1 MSQQTTTTPTFRRGL
16 GRFLGGCLR
25 LLVFGLLVAA
35 LTAAIYYATPY
46 VYRYFVI
53 PVQNNRLA
61 IEQLRNSQARFQD
74 DLEARFADQSQ
85 RIAQLEADLSANR
98 EARSELE
105 NVLAEHQEMLSAQ
118 GATQVDIEADLEA
131 QGQTLAT
138 LEQDLD
144 TLDAAIAEVE
154 QSIAVPEAEIA
165 RLQRRVSLVEMQ
177 QATLKA
183 RLHLSDNDAGQARLA
198 LEDARQPLQRLR
210 SVVAS
215 GERAALAEIEEQLDT
230 VTTAIEE
237 QPFTAVQELEIMWQ
251 LLQEFSER

>member
-1 MSQQTTTTPTFRRGL
+1 MSQQTTTTPSFRQGL

-25 LLVFGLLVAA
+25 LVVFGLLVAA
-35 LTAAIYYATPY
+35 LTALIYYATPY
-46 VYRYFVI
+46 VYRYLVI

-61 IEQLRNSQARFQD
+61 IEQLRNSQSGFQD
-74 DLEARFADQSQ
+74 DLEARLADQSQ
-85 RIAQLEADLSANR
+85 RIAQLEADLAANR

-105 NVLAEHQEMLSAQ
+105 NMLAQNEEMLSTQ
-118 GATQVDIEADLEA
+118 SATQVELKADLEA
-131 QGQTLAT
+131 QGQALAN
-138 LEQDLD
+138 LERDLD

-165 RLQRRVSLVEMQ
+165 TLQRRTSLVEMQ

-183 RLHLSDNDAGQARLA
+183 RLHLSDNDAGQALLA
-198 LEDARQPLQRLR
+198 LEDARQPLRRLR
-210 SVVAS
+210 SVVPS

-230 VTTAIEE
+230 VTTAIQE

-251 LLQEFSER
+251 LLQEFSRQ

>member
-1 MSQQTTTTPTFRRGL
+1 MSQQTTTTPTSSKGL
-16 GRFLGGCLR
+16 GRIFGGCLR
-25 LLVFGLLVAA
+25 LVVFGLLVAA

-61 IEQLRNSQARFQD
+61 IEQLRNGRARFED
-74 DLEARFADQSQ
+74 DLEARLTDQSQ
-85 RIAQLEADLSANR
+85 RIAQLEADLAANR

-105 NVLAEHQEMLSAQ
+105 NVLAQHEEMLLAQ
-118 GATQVDIEADLEA
+118 DAIQADLEA
-131 QGQTLAT
+131 ALESQSQTLAT
-138 LEQDLD
+138 LDQDLD

-165 RLQRRVSLVEMQ
+165 RLQRRTSLLEMQ

-183 RLHLSDNDAGQARLA
+183 RLHLSDNDAGQAQLA
-198 LEDARQPLQRLR
+198 LEDARQPLRRLR
-210 SVVAS
+210 SVVPS
-215 GERAALAEIEEQLDT
+215 EERAALAEIEEQLDA

-251 LLQEFSER
+251 VLQEFAER